1 MAKITQVVGAG
12 GASRRG
18 RESPRYRGRQML
30 RRNEIPAHL
39 CWAPSECSPR
49 GITRR
54 TRPTRGAIH
63 ARSIHS
69 TSSDRASRPT
79 RTSVQLQST
88 NAQTP
93 PKIGK
98 YQRPESKTIQQLAEP
113 DEICKTSPVQIRA
126 APPTFAHACQL
137 TVSYGWQATRRL
149 PTVARS
155 AEVGPQPFL
164 LFHLPADP
172 RSSCPDRSRTLAAAG
187 ASRVPFSSVFS
198 DSEALSAS

>member
-1 MAKITQVVGAG
+1 MRFAGEPWSKITQVVGAG

-18 RESPRYRGRQML
+18 RESPRYRRRQML

-93 PKIGK
+93 PKTGK

-113 DEICKTSPVQIRA
+113 DEICKTSTPAFKIRIDSSRA
-126 APPTFAHACQL
+126 THSADRRKTVRPP
-137 TVSYGWQATRRL
+137 
-149 PTVARS
+149 
-155 AEVGPQPFL
+155 E
-164 LFHLPADP
+164 
-172 RSSCPDRSRTLAAAG
+172 
-187 ASRVPFSSVFS
+187 
-198 DSEALSAS
+198 

>member
-1 MAKITQVVGAG
+1 MAKITQVVGAR

-18 RESPRYRGRQML
+18 RESPRYRRLQML

-54 TRPTRGAIH
+54 TRLTRGAIH

-69 TSSDRASRPT
+69 TSSGRASRPT
-79 RTSVQLQST
+79 RTSVHLQST

-93 PKIGK
+93 RKTEE

-113 DEICKTSPVQIRA
+113 DEICKTFTPGSNPGGASNFLRKSNG
-126 APPTFAHACQL
+126 P
-137 TVSYGWQATRRL
+137 RL
-149 PTVARS
+149 A
-155 AEVGPQPFL
+155 
-164 LFHLPADP
+164 
-172 RSSCPDRSRTLAAAG
+172 LAAIAFRFFAASANSVGRRMSACAG
-187 ASRVPFSSVFS
+187 SGSRP
-198 DSEALSAS
+198 A

>member
-18 RESPRYRGRQML
+18 RESPRYRRHQML

-93 PKIGK
+93 PKTGK
-98 YQRPESKTIQQLAEP
+98 YQRPESKTINNLQKLTKSA
-113 DEICKTSPVQIRA
+113 K
-126 APPTFAHACQL
+126 PP
-137 TVSYGWQATRRL
+137 
-149 PTVARS
+149 P
-155 AEVGPQPFL
+155 
-164 LFHLPADP
+164 P
-172 RSSCPDRSRTLAAAG
+172 RSKFG
-187 ASRVPFSSVFS
+187 
-198 DSEALSAS
+198 